1 MQRDYDIIV
10 WGATGFTGKLVT
22 RYMEQNYI
30 QGNLKWAVAG
40 RNKSKLNSLGLSEEN
55 ILIADSDDQESI
67 DQLVQKTRV
76 ILTAVGPYA
85 RYGSGLVA
93 ACAKHGTHY
102 CDLTGEVYWMR
113 RMIEEYSSMA
123 KDSGA

>member
-67 DQLVQKTRV
+67 DQLVQNTSD
-76 ILTAVGPYA
+76 TDS
-85 RYGSGLVA
+85 SGTL
-93 ACAKHGTHY
+93 CPI
-102 CDLTGEVYWMR
+102 W
-113 RMIEEYSSMA
+113 
-123 KDSGA
+123 